1 MEFLIVLL
9 VKMKTISCVL
19 VINVTKELDV
29 NCLISAFIPL
39 TYKCAQVSYSKASL
53 KWLTIA
59 MPLLENSKIQERDN
73 TRERLEREKREPRE
87 IWRYSRWPII
97 V

>member
-1 MEFLIVLL
+1 MSVSDGQLETIYRDFQGMTSYINIFYDFINNNRDGSI
-9 VKMKTISCVL
+9 KT
-19 VINVTKELDV
+19 
-29 NCLISAFIPL
+29 
-39 TYKCAQVSYSKASL
+39 SL
-53 KWLTIA
+53 KWLTVA

-87 IWRYSRWPII
+87 IWSYSRWPII